1 MGDKSV
7 RSGREGSMTAIETP
21 EIAAKAP
28 LRGLWPPESRAGDQN
43 VQAAVKVTAVA
54 GGKAVAVEIRKTLR
68 L

>member
-7 RSGREGSMTAIETP
+7 RSGREGGMTALETP

-28 LRGLWPPESRAGDQN
+28 LRGLCAPESRASVEDML
-43 VQAAVKVTAVA
+43 AAVEVAAVT
-54 GGKAVAVEIRKTLR
+54 GGKHGAVEIRKTLR